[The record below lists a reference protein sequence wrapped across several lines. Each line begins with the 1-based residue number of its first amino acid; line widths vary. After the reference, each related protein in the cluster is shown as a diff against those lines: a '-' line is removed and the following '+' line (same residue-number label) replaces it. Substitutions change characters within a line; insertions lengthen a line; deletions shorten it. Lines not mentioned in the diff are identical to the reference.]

1 MNTINLNVEIEEA
14 SNRESSWTYNKQF
27 DEDGYLKVENLYN
40 PKELFSDVPKL
51 RGQLNY
57 FDKKNKDIFHHIY
70 EETQVNGSV
79 SRYNYPQYRVI
90 HNKIKKKV
98 ENIIG
103 RELYTTYFF
112 DRFYFSGQ
120 ELKKH
125 TDRGSC
131 EISVSVHVDTNLPD
145 NLKEWPFKI
154 KSGVGDERSIIL
166 NSGDGVLYKGCERP
180 HWRDPMPSPKNKLF
194 LGKIIDKEYYYHQ
207 IFFHY
212 VLADGKRCQ
221 HAWDFLDGDSK

>member
-103 RELYTTYFF
+103 REFYT
-112 DRFYFSGQ
+112 
-120 ELKKH
+120 
-125 TDRGSC
+125 
-131 EISVSVHVDTNLPD
+131 
-145 NLKEWPFKI
+145 
-154 KSGVGDERSIIL
+154 
-166 NSGDGVLYKGCERP
+166 
-180 HWRDPMPSPKNKLF
+180 
-194 LGKIIDKEYYYHQ
+194 
-207 IFFHY
+207 
-212 VLADGKRCQ
+212 
-221 HAWDFLDGDSK
+221 